1 MSAYEQDREEYREE
15 DKRTR
20 HEQRYI
26 PQIDPR
32 DPNYI
37 GPEDE
42 EA

>member
-26 PQIDPR
+26 PWIDPR